1 MIFLIFF
8 TIIYEFSALITG
20 IYLVEREEDVD
31 AAAAFILTMIPVIN
45 TVVAVRVVI
54 DTLIKFKLNNN

>member
-8 TIIYEFSALITG
+8 TLIYGFSALITG
-20 IYLVEREEDVD
+20 VYLVERDDVD
-31 AAAAFILTMIPVIN
+31 AAASFVLIMTPVVN
-45 TVVAVRVVI
+45 TVAALRIVV

>member
-1 MIFLIFF
+1 MIFF

-20 IYLVEREEDVD
+20 VYLVEREEDVD

>member
-1 MIFLIFF
+1 MIFLILF

-20 IYLVEREEDVD
+20 VYLVEREEDVD

>member
-20 IYLVEREEDVD
+20 VYLVEREEDVD

>member
-8 TIIYEFSALITG
+8 TLIYGFSALITG
-20 IYLVEREEDVD
+20 VYLVGRDDAD
-31 AAAAFILTMIPVIN
+31 AAASFVLILTPVVN
-45 TVVAVRVVI
+45 TVAALCIVV

>member
-8 TIIYEFSALITG
+8 TIIYGFSALVTG
-20 IYLVEREEDVD
+20 VYLVEREEDVD
-31 AAAAFILTMIPVIN
+31 AATAFVLTMIPVIN

-54 DTLIKFKLNNN
+54 NTLAKFKFNNN